1 MLGEIKMKIKITKKV
16 ELERVDNNMTSYLK
30 LHVFFKIL
38 NDEKTYSRHGH
49 FVATVFDDDIF
60 ELLEKERITIAEQK
74 QAINEILINI
84 IESYIFDFNKP
95 EALIE
100 MCNASIK
107 EWNSRKRGFIY
118 GD

>member
-1 MLGEIKMKIKITKKV
+1 MKIKITKKV
-16 ELERVDNNMTSYLK
+16 ELERVNNEMSSYFK
-30 LHVFFKIL
+30 IHAFFKIL
-38 NDEKTYSRHGH
+38 NNEKTYALHGH

-74 QAINEILINI
+74 QAISEILVNT
-84 IESYIFDFNKP
+84 IESYIFDFNEP

-107 EWNSRKRGFIY
+107 EWNSRKRGVIY